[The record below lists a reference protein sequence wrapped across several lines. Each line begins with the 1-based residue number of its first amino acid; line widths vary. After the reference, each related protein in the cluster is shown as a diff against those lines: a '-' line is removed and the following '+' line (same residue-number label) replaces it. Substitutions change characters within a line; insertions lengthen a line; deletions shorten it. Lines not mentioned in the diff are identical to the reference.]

1 MFNRFLSSSKVHETK
16 ADKVV
21 NICFYVCLQKFG
33 FNYLEN
39 NTIYTKTTYQEKAIN
54 EDYTMKKKI
63 ETAIHSLATEIRDNN
78 GERSTQE
85 WKELTMQLYEKLCVL
100 EYLENQLEVSKAVEK
115 ATTPVPVKEVKKPI
129 EPKEIETD
137 IEAIQKDTEP
147 SYDMDIDFKIDTA
160 MADSEEV
167 KTEQYTDESQ
177 TVPVEA
183 TAKPKTVLQPQKR
196 QADDLQRFA
205 STYKQTPVF
214 SRKQT
219 TTTEE
224 QTKRSNNSVQ
234 AEDKPRSLNESLN
247 RGLHIALNDRIAFI
261 NNLFEG
267 STQDFN
273 RVLSQINTMD
283 DFDAVQSFLEYQ
295 IMPDY
300 NHWEGKE
307 EFTERFINIIEKKFS

>member
-1 MFNRFLSSSKVHETK
+1 M
-16 ADKVV
+16 
-21 NICFYVCLQKFG
+21 YVYKKFG
-33 FNYLEN
+33 FNYYRK

-63 ETAIHSLATEIRDNN
+63 ETAIHSLATKIRDNN
-78 GERSTQE
+78 GDRSTQE

-100 EYLENQLEVSKAVEK
+100 EYLENQLEVSKVVEK
-115 ATTPVPVKEVKKPI
+115 AATPVPVKEVKKPI

-147 SYDMDIDFKIDTA
+147 SYDMDVDFKIDTTI
-160 MADSEEV
+160 ADSENL
-167 KTEQYTDESQ
+167 KNEQYTDKNQ
-177 TVPVEA
+177 TAPVEV
-183 TAKPKTVLQPQKR
+183 TAEAKTPSQPKKR

-205 STYKQTPVF
+205 STYKHTPVF
-214 SRKQT
+214 SRKKT
-219 TTTEE
+219 SVTEE
-224 QTKRSNNSVQ
+224 QPRRSNNSVQ

-273 RVLSQINTMD
+273 RVLSQINTLD

-307 EFTERFINIIEKKFS
+307 EFSERFINIIEKKFS

>member
-1 MFNRFLSSSKVHETK
+1 
-16 ADKVV
+16 
-21 NICFYVCLQKFG
+21 
-33 FNYLEN
+33 
-39 NTIYTKTTYQEKAIN
+39 
-54 EDYTMKKKI
+54 MKKKI
-63 ETAIHSLATEIRDNN
+63 ETDIHSLATELRDNKA
-78 GERSTQE
+78 GRSTQE

-100 EYLENQLEVSKAVEK
+100 EYLENQLEVSKGTPETESEK
-115 ATTPVPVKEVKKPI
+115 VISPEPVKETNIPV
-129 EPKEIETD
+129 ETKEIETD
-137 IEAIQKDTEP
+137 IEAVQKDTKP
-147 SYDMDIDFKIDTA
+147 LQDMRVDFKLDTGIA
-160 MADSEEV
+160 EAEDT
-167 KTEQYTDESQ
+167 KTEKSVDEASA
-177 TVPVEA
+177 VSVET
-183 TAKPKTVLQPQKR
+183 TAEIKSKPQPQKR

-219 TTTEE
+219 TTTDE
-224 QTKRSNNSVQ
+224 QPRRNTNSAQ

-283 DFDAVQSFLEYQ
+283 DFDAVQSFLENQ

-300 NHWEGKE
+300 SNWEGKE